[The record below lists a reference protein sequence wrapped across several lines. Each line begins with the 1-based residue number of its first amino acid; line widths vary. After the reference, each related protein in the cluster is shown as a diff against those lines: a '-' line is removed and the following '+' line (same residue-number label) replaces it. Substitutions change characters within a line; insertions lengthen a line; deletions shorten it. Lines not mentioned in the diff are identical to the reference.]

1 MRRNAVLFAYA
12 VAIAIASASLVGCQ
26 ELFTTSLASSLARDS
41 FVIPDTLTTDQA
53 ADLAA
58 QAKANDDAK
67 LAAALVA
74 SLLEQ
79 IEQTTDPAEKAKL
92 EAIVAGAAV
101 TASGAS
107 GAVTDI
113 IAAATSE
120 EGVTEAELTAFAE
133 EVKAG
138 ASEEIVSALS
148 YLDPETGLDPS
159 ESGLTATEYLIAAV
173 VIASSVTVPEDGSS
187 YSAEDTT
194 KLESAERI
202 LEAAVELAGDDP
214 TTAALIA
221 SLMGSY
227 GL

>member
-1 MRRNAVLFAYA
+1 MLRKAVLFACA
-12 VAIAIASASLVGCQ
+12 VAVAGASLVGCQ
-26 ELFTTSLASSLARDS
+26 QLFTTSLASSLARDS
-41 FVIPDTLTTDQA
+41 LSIPETLTTDQA

-79 IEQTTDPAEKAKL
+79 IEKTTDPVEKAKL

-120 EGVTEAELTAFAE
+120 EGVDEAALLAFKE

-138 ASEEIVSALS
+138 ASGEVVDALS

-173 VIASSVTVPEDGSS
+173 VVASSVTVPADGSS
-187 YSAEDTT
+187 YSAEDTA

-202 LEAAVELAGDDP
+202 LEAAVDLAGDDP
-214 TTAALIA
+214 TTTALIE

-227 GL
+227 EL